1 VGTTERREREKVELR
16 GKILD
21 AARELFAEHGYEAV
35 TMRKI
40 AEKIEYSATAIYL
53 HFKDKDE
60 LIQELCAHDFL
71 AFSQQFVSVVGIDDP
86 IERMRV
92 AGRIYVDFALQH
104 PNHYRLMFMTP
115 HPQAPPPEALERRGD
130 PRRDAYAFL
139 RELIDGAMKA
149 KLLKKHLKD
158 VDLVVQT
165 VWASIHGV
173 VSLEIAM
180 TCNKDEWI
188 DWAPVKKRIE
198 LMFETLLH
206 GLLR

>member
-1 VGTTERREREKVELR
+1 MGTTERREREKVELR

-92 AGRIYVDFALQH
+92 AGRIYVQFALQH

-115 HPQAPPPEALERRGD
+115 HPQRPTAEALERRGD
-130 PRRDAYAFL
+130 PRRDAYALL
-139 RELIDGAMKA
+139 RELIDAAMKA

-180 TCNKDEWI
+180 TGNKDEWI
-188 DWAPVKKRIE
+188 DWAPVQKRIE

>member
-92 AGRIYVDFALQH
+92 AGRIYVQFALQH

-115 HPQAPPPEALERRGD
+115 HPQRPTAEALERRGD
-130 PRRDAYAFL
+130 PRRDAYALL
-139 RELIDGAMKA
+139 RELIDAAMKA

-180 TCNKDEWI
+180 TGNKDEWI
-188 DWAPVKKRIE
+188 DWAPVQKRIE